1 MEVAAVPII
10 VDTDIGDNLDDTWAL
25 LFLLALKKYANIV
38 LVSTAG
44 NGNHRKR
51 AAIVAQLCKGAG
63 RDNIPIV
70 CGTYDGGEGD
80 KILAQEKWLDF
91 SVQETLSAYPSF
103 LGRTT
108 ASQQIV
114 NKVMTSKDN
123 VTILA
128 IGPMHNI
135 ADALKLEPR
144 IAKRANFVSMAG
156 SIYKGYGNSNTPAA
170 EFNVASAVEEAKMVF
185 KTKWLTSYN
194 VPLDTCGKVVIDGEA
209 FNRLVDAS
217 ILCSSSMA
225 NILMDNF
232 NVWYDNTDLLLKRLP
247 VLRQYIKPARGGRS
261 STIFNTLAALVAIRP
276 TLPSHINNWITFQ
289 NLFVEVDDNG
299 FTKIV
304 DFTSLDGQYHNFATF
319 WKYKNAKDE
328 FIDFLVNALTKT
340 FDRDKTSKQYNV
352 MAKL

>member
-1 MEVAAVPII
+1 
-10 VDTDIGDNLDDTWAL
+10 
-25 LFLLALKKYANIV
+25 
-38 LVSTAG
+38 
-44 NGNHRKR
+44 
-51 AAIVAQLCKGAG
+51 
-63 RDNIPIV
+63 
-70 CGTYDGGEGD
+70 
-80 KILAQEKWLDF
+80 
-91 SVQETLSAYPSF
+91 
-103 LGRTT
+103 
-108 ASQQIV
+108 
-114 NKVMTSKDN
+114 
-123 VTILA
+123 
-128 IGPMHNI
+128 
-135 ADALKLEPR
+135 
-144 IAKRANFVSMAG
+144 
-156 SIYKGYGNSNTPAA
+156 
-170 EFNVASAVEEAKMVF
+170 MVF

-217 ILCSSSMA
+217 ILCSTSMA

-247 VLRQYIKPARGGRS
+247 VLRQYINPARGGRS
-261 STIFNTLAALVAIRP
+261 STIFDTLAALVAIRP
-276 TLPSHINNWITFQ
+276 TLPNHITNWITFQ

-319 WKYKNAKDE
+319 WKYENAKDE